1 MVADVSQEPSQLTT
15 AVNQWSVASLVL
27 AAVCLVALVFTGV
40 TLVAVFA
47 VGAGHIA
54 LGQIRERGGR
64 GRVLARVALSIGYAI
79 GSLSVLV
86 TLLDLVRRTLA

>member
-15 AVNQWSVASLVL
+15 AVNKWSVASLVL